1 MLTLETC
8 NDNKRWFCS
17 NYCSRLYKTLWTNW
31 LKRRG
36 KIKSR
41 QKQKKQRKKKPQTTS
56 ELQEISI
63 VMQEN
68 QTRTKNSDVWA
79 MFSLNRDKEFLQ
91 ASCRSAWLIPEASTK
106 AVFLKPLV
114 CLVYADCFLRRRCV
128 MQQVMALVWNGCNS
142 KPIRIMVVNGCTLT

>member
-1 MLTLETC
+1 MILFQLLFQTLQ
-8 NDNKRWFCS
+8 DPVDK
-17 NYCSRLYKTLWTNW
+17 LA
-31 LKRRG
+31 
-36 KIKSR
+36 
-41 QKQKKQRKKKPQTTS
+41 KKKGKNKVKAETEEAKKEETTDDQWAS
-56 ELQEISI
+56 RNICYFYICYARKPNAYEKQWKCR
-63 VMQEN
+63 VH
-68 QTRTKNSDVWA
+68 VWA

>member
-1 MLTLETC
+1 MILFQLLFQTLQ
-8 NDNKRWFCS
+8 DPVDK
-17 NYCSRLYKTLWTNW
+17 LA
-31 LKRRG
+31 
-36 KIKSR
+36 
-41 QKQKKQRKKKPQTTS
+41 KKKG
-56 ELQEISI
+56 
-63 VMQEN
+63 
-68 QTRTKNSDVWA
+68 KNKVKAETEEAKKEETADDQWASRNIYCYARKPNTYEKQWKCRVHVWA
-79 MFSLNRDKEFLQ
+79 VFSLNRDKEFLQ

>member
-1 MLTLETC
+1 MILFQLLFQTLQ
-8 NDNKRWFCS
+8 DPVDK
-17 NYCSRLYKTLWTNW
+17 LA
-31 LKRRG
+31 
-36 KIKSR
+36 
-41 QKQKKQRKKKPQTTS
+41 KKKGKNKVKAETEEAKKEETTDDQWAS
-56 ELQEISI
+56 RNIYCYARKPKAYEKQWKCR
-63 VMQEN
+63 VH
-68 QTRTKNSDVWA
+68 VWA